1 MMGVLQASSAHDHEG
16 TSEMQSSHAAA
27 RVSARFDDPNLI
39 VYGGL
44 APLVRLAERCGLP
57 GLVAERVR
65 LPVSKNGTGSFP
77 AAKVMALI
85 AGMAAGAD
93 SIDDMD
99 RLRHGA
105 MKLLFTGVRAPSTL
119 GSFLRSFTHGHVKQL
134 HAVFRRFLPRLA
146 AHTPLLPGMDTVAY
160 LDLDDTIKPTHG
172 YAKQGVGYGYNK
184 VKGLNALI
192 ATLSTPLAAPVIAAT
207 RLRRG
212 GVNSVRGA
220 GSFAAEA
227 IRTARACGVAGMLIV
242 RADSAYY
249 AADVIA
255 ACRALD
261 VRFSVTVRMNA
272 SIKAAIAAIG
282 EDAWRPIKYPKAVW
296 DSEEERWISD
306 AEIAEV
312 EYTAFASK
320 PKKQQVTARL
330 IVRRVKRL
338 NPAVVPEGQGE
349 LFTAWRYHAA
359 FTDTRLPLVDAEA
372 DHRRHAIVEQVIA
385 ELKNGPFAHAPSG
398 SFQANSAWLAL
409 AALAFNLTR
418 ACGTLTGAFHAKAT
432 CATIR
437 NHLISV
443 PARLA
448 RSARR
453 LTLHLPERWPWQ
465 DAFEALFSTMHA
477 PPSAA

>member
-1 MMGVLQASSAHDHEG
+1 
-16 TSEMQSSHAAA
+16 MQSSHAAA
-27 RVSARFDDPNLI
+27 KVSARFDDPNLI
-39 VYGGL
+39 AYGGL
-44 APLVRLAERCGLP
+44 EPLVRLAERCGLP
-57 GLVAERVR
+57 ELTGELVR
-65 LPVSKNGTGSFP
+65 LPASKDGTGSFP
-77 AAKVMALI
+77 AAKAMALI

-105 MKLLFTGVRAPSTL
+105 MRRLFTGVRAPSTL

-134 HAVFRRFLPRLA
+134 HAVARRFLPRLA
-146 AHTPLLPGMDTVAY
+146 AHTPLLPGADQIAY
-160 LDLDDTIKPTHG
+160 LDLDDTIKPVHG

-207 RLRRG
+207 RLRKG
-212 GVNSVRGA
+212 GVNSARGA

-227 IRTARACGVAGMLIV
+227 VRTATACGAKGTLIV

-249 AADVIA
+249 AAEVIA
-255 ACRALD
+255 ACRAAGA
-261 VRFSVTVRMNA
+261 RFSVTVRMNA
-272 SIKAAIAAIG
+272 SVKEAIATIDEG
-282 EDAWRPIKYPKAVW
+282 TWTPIKYPKAVW
-296 DSEEERWISD
+296 DAEEERWISD
-306 AEIAEV
+306 AEIAEIP
-312 EYTAFASK
+312 YTAFTSK

-338 NPAVVPEGQGE
+338 NPAAVPEGQGE

-359 FTDTRLPLVDAEA
+359 FTDTHLPLADAER
-372 DHRRHAIVEQVIA
+372 DHRRHAVVEQVIS

-398 SFQANSAWLAL
+398 NFQANAAWLAL
-409 AALAFNLTR
+409 AAIAFNLTR
-418 ACGTLTGAFHAKAT
+418 ACGTLADTFHARST

-437 NHLISV
+437 DHLINV

-453 LTLHLPERWPWQ
+453 LILHLPERWAWQ
-465 DAFEALFSTMHA
+465 HAIEALFHA
-477 PPSAA
+477 VHTPPQPA

>member
-1 MMGVLQASSAHDHEG
+1 
-16 TSEMQSSHAAA
+16 MQSFHAAA

-39 VYGGL
+39 AYGGL

-57 GLVAERVR
+57 ELTGELVR
-65 LPVSKNGTGSFP
+65 LPASKDGTGSFP
-77 AAKVMALI
+77 AVKVMALI
-85 AGMAAGAD
+85 AGMATGAD

-105 MKLLFTGVRAPSTL
+105 MRRLFTGARAPSTL

-134 HAVFRRFLPRLA
+134 HAVARRFLPRLA
-146 AHTPLLPGMDTVAY
+146 AHTPLLPGADQVAY
-160 LDLDDTIKPTHG
+160 LDLDDTIKPVHG

-184 VKGLNALI
+184 VKGLNALV
-192 ATLSTPLAAPVIAAT
+192 AALSTPLAAPVIAAT
-207 RLRRG
+207 RLRKG
-212 GVNSVRGA
+212 SVNSVRGA
-220 GSFAAEA
+220 GAFAAEA
-227 IRTARACGVAGMLIV
+227 IRTARASGASGMLIV

-249 AADVIA
+249 AAEVIA
-255 ACRALD
+255 ACRALGAH
-261 VRFSVTVRMNA
+261 FSVTVRMNA
-272 SIKAAIAAIG
+272 SVKRAVSAID
-282 EDAWRPIKYPKAVW
+282 ETAWKPIKYPRAVW

-306 AEIAEV
+306 AETAEI
-312 EYTAFASK
+312 EYTAFTSK
-320 PKKQQVTARL
+320 PKKQQITARL

-338 NPAVVPEGQGE
+338 NPAAMPGGQGE

-359 FTDTRLPLVDAEA
+359 FTDSTLPLADAER
-372 DHRRHAIVEQVIA
+372 DHRRHAIVEQVIS

-398 SFQANSAWLAL
+398 NFQANATWLAL

-418 ACGTLTGAFHAKAT
+418 ACGTLAGAFHAKAT

-437 NHLISV
+437 DRLISV

-465 DAFEALFSTMHA
+465 DAFEALFSTVHT
-477 PPSAA
+477 PPQAT